1 MSAKKK
7 IGILGASGYTGADA
21 VRLLARHP
29 NAEIAALTANTHAG
43 KTMQEVFPHFFMLDL
58 PRLTEWEKVD
68 WTNLDAVLCGLPH
81 GTTQEI
87 IAAVIASNPAIKIL
101 DMSADFR
108 LRDMDV
114 YAKWYGHEH
123 RAPKLQGEAVYGLT
137 EFYRKK
143 IAAAR
148 LVACPGCYPTA
159 VLLALVPLA
168 KAKLIDVDDLVID
181 AKSGVTGSG
190 RGLKQNT
197 LFSEAGEGL
206 SAYAVG
212 SHRHSPEIEQEIGIA
227 AGSSVIV
234 NFTPHLIP
242 MSRGELCTSYVRLKG
257 CSADDLRE
265 ALAVAY
271 RDEPF
276 VHVAKKGV
284 VPQTQNVRGSNYV
297 QIGVFADRIKN
308 RAIVISVLDNL
319 VKGSAGQAIQNMNLM
334 LGFPRRPGWSSSR
347 CFREC
352 SARAGPGVSAA
363 INRARLAGLRFRPS
377 GVKTLLGLFRESGQ
391 TILKIANANTT

>member
-1 MSAKKK
+1 MPARAKVAV
-7 IGILGASGYTGADA
+7 LGASGYTGADA

-29 NAEIAALTANTHAG
+29 DVEIAALTANTHAG
-43 KTMQEVFPHFFMLDL
+43 KQMDEVFPHFFMLDL

-68 WTNLDAVLCGLPH
+68 WKGLDAVFCGLPH

-87 IAAVIASNPAIKIL
+87 TTAVLAANPAIRMI

-108 LRDMDV
+108 LLDMDV
-114 YAKWYGHEH
+114 YAQWYGHAH
-123 RAPKLQGEAVYGLT
+123 RAPQLQKEAVYGLT
-137 EFYRKK
+137 EFYRDK
-143 IAAAR
+143 IKAAR

-159 VLLALVPLA
+159 ALLALVPLA
-168 KAKLIDVDDLVID
+168 KAKLIDVDDIVID

-206 SAYAVG
+206 SPYSVAK
-212 SHRHSPEIEQEIGIA
+212 HRHAPEIEQEIGLA
-227 AGSSVIV
+227 AGAAVTV

-257 CSADDLRE
+257 ASADDLRD
-265 ALAVAY
+265 ALSHAY
-271 RDEPF
+271 RGEPF

-284 VPQTQNVRGSNYV
+284 LPQTQNVRGSNYV
-297 QIGVFADRIKN
+297 QIGVAADRIKG

-319 VKGSAGQAIQNMNLM
+319 VKGSAGQAMQNMNLM
-334 LGFPRRPGWSSSR
+334 LGYPETTGLEQIALFP
-347 CFREC
+347 
-352 SARAGPGVSAA
+352 
-363 INRARLAGLRFRPS
+363 
-377 GVKTLLGLFRESGQ
+377 
-391 TILKIANANTT
+391 

>member
-1 MSAKKK
+1 MSSKKK

-29 NAEIAALTANTHAG
+29 HVEITALTANTHAG
-43 KTMQEVFPHFFMLDL
+43 KAMDEVFPHFFMLDL
-58 PRLTEWEKVD
+58 PRLVEWEKVD
-68 WTNLDAVLCGLPH
+68 WTGLDAVFCGLPH

-87 IAAVIASNPAIKIL
+87 IAAVLKANPKIKIL

-108 LRDMDV
+108 LRDRDT

-123 RAPKLQGEAVYGLT
+123 RAAELQDEAVYGLT
-137 EFYRKK
+137 EFYREK
-143 IAAAR
+143 IASAR

-159 VLLALVPLA
+159 TLLALVPLA
-168 KAKLIDVDDLVID
+168 KAKLIDVNDIIVD
-181 AKSGVTGSG
+181 AKSGITGAG

-206 SAYAVG
+206 SPYSIG
-212 SHRHSPEIEQEIGIA
+212 THRHAPEIEQEIGVA
-227 AGSSVIV
+227 AGSNVTV

-242 MSRGELCTSYVRLKG
+242 MSRGELCTSYVKLNG
-257 CSADDLRE
+257 ATPDDLRA
-265 ALAVAY
+265 ALEETY

-276 VHVAKKGV
+276 VYVAKKGV

-297 QIGVFADRIKN
+297 QVGVFADRIKD
-308 RAIVISVLDNL
+308 RAIVVSTLDNL

-334 LGFPRRPGWSSSR
+334 LGFP
-347 CFREC
+347 ETT
-352 SARAGPGVSAA
+352 
-363 INRARLAGLRFRPS
+363 GLEQIA
-377 GVKTLLGLFRESGQ
+377 LFP
-391 TILKIANANTT
+391 

>member
-1 MSAKKK
+1 MSARKK

-29 NAEIAALTANTHAG
+29 NAEISALTANTHAG
-43 KTMQEVFPHFFMLDL
+43 KVMEEVFPHFFMLEL

-68 WTNLDAVLCGLPH
+68 WTRLDAVFCGLPH

-87 IAAVIASNPAIKIL
+87 IAAVMAANPAIKIL

-108 LRDMDV
+108 LRDMSV
-114 YAKWYGHEH
+114 YAQWYGHEH
-123 RAPKLQGEAVYGLT
+123 RAPQLQGEAVYGLT
-137 EFYRKK
+137 EFYREK

-159 VLLALVPLA
+159 ALLALVPIA
-168 KAKLIDVDDLVID
+168 RAKLIDVNDIVID
-181 AKSGVTGSG
+181 AKSGVTGAG
-190 RGLKQNT
+190 RGLKQNM

-206 SAYAVG
+206 SPYSVG
-212 SHRHSPEIEQEIGIA
+212 THRHSPEIEQEIGVA
-227 AGSSVIV
+227 AGLAV
-234 NFTPHLIP
+234 
-242 MSRGELCTSYVRLKG
+242 SYVKLNG
-257 CSADDLRE
+257 ASADDLRA
-265 ALAVAY
+265 ALAEAY
-271 RDEPF
+271 RNEPF

-284 VPQTQNVRGSNYV
+284 LPQTQNVRGSNYV

-334 LGFPRRPGWSSSR
+334 LGFP
-347 CFREC
+347 ETT
-352 SARAGPGVSAA
+352 
-363 INRARLAGLRFRPS
+363 GLEQIA
-377 GVKTLLGLFRESGQ
+377 LFP
-391 TILKIANANTT
+391 

>member
-29 NAEIAALTANTHAG
+29 NVEIAALTANTHAG
-43 KTMQEVFPHFFMLDL
+43 KPMQEVFPHFFMLDL
-58 PRLTEWEKVD
+58 PRLSEWEKVD
-68 WTNLDAVLCGLPH
+68 WTKLDAVLCGLPH

-108 LRDMDV
+108 LRDKDV

-212 SHRHSPEIEQEIGIA
+212 SHRHSPEIEQEIGVA
-227 AGSSVIV
+227 AGSSVTV

-242 MSRGELCTSYVRLKG
+242 MSRGELCTSYVKLKG
-257 CSADDLRE
+257 GSADDLRE
-265 ALAVAY
+265 ALADAY
-271 RDEPF
+271 RHEPF

-334 LGFPRRPGWSSSR
+334 LGYPETTGLEQLALFP
-347 CFREC
+347 
-352 SARAGPGVSAA
+352 
-363 INRARLAGLRFRPS
+363 
-377 GVKTLLGLFRESGQ
+377 
-391 TILKIANANTT
+391 

>member
-1 MSAKKK
+1 MSTKKK

-29 NAEIAALTANTHAG
+29 NVELTALTANTHAG
-43 KTMQEVFPHFFMLDL
+43 KAMAEVFPHFFVLDL

-68 WTNLDAVLCGLPH
+68 WTKLDAVFCGLPH

-87 IAAVIASNPAIKIL
+87 IAAVLSANPAIKIL

-108 LRDMDV
+108 LRDMSV

-123 RAPKLQGEAVYGLT
+123 RAAKLQGEAVYGLT
-137 EFYRKK
+137 EFYREQ
-143 IAAAR
+143 IRTAR

-159 VLLALVPLA
+159 ALLALAPIA
-168 KAKLIDVDDLVID
+168 RAKLIDVDDIVID
-181 AKSGVTGSG
+181 AKSGVTGAG

-206 SAYAVG
+206 SPYSVG
-212 SHRHSPEIEQEIGIA
+212 THRHAPEIEQEIGVA
-227 AGSSVIV
+227 AGASVTV

-242 MSRGELCTSYVRLKG
+242 MSRGELCTSYVRLNG
-257 CSADDLRE
+257 ASADDLRA
-265 ALAVAY
+265 ALEQAY

-284 VPQTQNVRGSNYV
+284 LPQTQNVRGSNYV
-297 QIGVFADRIKN
+297 QIGVFEDRIKN

-334 LGFPRRPGWSSSR
+334 LGFP
-347 CFREC
+347 E
-352 SARAGPGVSAA
+352 AT
-363 INRARLAGLRFRPS
+363 GLEQIA
-377 GVKTLLGLFRESGQ
+377 LFP
-391 TILKIANANTT
+391 

>member
-1 MSAKKK
+1 MSKKKK

-29 NAEIAALTANTHAG
+29 NVEIKVLTANTHAG
-43 KTMQEVFPHFFMLDL
+43 KTMNEVFPHFFMLNL

-68 WTNLDAVLCGLPH
+68 WTTLDAVFCGLPH

-114 YAKWYGHEH
+114 YAQWYGHEH
-123 RAPKLQGEAVYGLT
+123 RAPVLQGEAIYGLT
-137 EFYRKK
+137 ELYREK
-143 IAAAR
+143 IAGAR

-159 VLLALVPLA
+159 ALLALVPIA
-168 KAKLIDVDDLVID
+168 RANLIDVNDVVID
-181 AKSGVTGSG
+181 AKSGITGAG
-190 RGLKQNT
+190 RGLKQNM

-206 SAYAVG
+206 SPYSVG
-212 SHRHSPEIEQEIGIA
+212 THRHAPEIEQEIGVA
-227 AGSSVIV
+227 ASSVVTV
-234 NFTPHLIP
+234 NFTPHLVP
-242 MSRGELCTSYVRLKG
+242 MSRGELCTSYVKLKG
-257 CSADDLRE
+257 VSTDDLRS
-265 ALAVAY
+265 ALEKAY

-276 VHVAKKGV
+276 VHVVKKGV
-284 VPQTQNVRGSNYV
+284 LPQTQNVRGSNYV

-308 RAIVISVLDNL
+308 RAIVISVIDNL

-334 LGFPRRPGWSSSR
+334 FGFS
-347 CFREC
+347 ETT
-352 SARAGPGVSAA
+352 
-363 INRARLAGLRFRPS
+363 GLEQIA
-377 GVKTLLGLFRESGQ
+377 LFP
-391 TILKIANANTT
+391 